1 MAADKDTA
9 PAADT
14 WAAVDIAV
22 LVPNQA
28 AAGMV
33 VVVDRKCAA
42 RVARVRSVVAALV
55 AVGCTA
61 VDTRSSLFL
70 SRA

>member
-28 AAGMV
+28 AVGTV
-33 VVVDRKCAA
+33 VVVDRTCAA
-42 RVARVRSVVAALV
+42 RVARVRSVVV
-55 AVGCTA
+55 AV
-61 VDTRSSLFL
+61 D
-70 SRA
+70 